1 MDLWQG
7 SVRSQFVS
15 RRSAVKAV
23 KMRVETKRLE
33 RFWRGHWEAR

>member
-1 MDLWQG
+1 MAGECQEP
-7 SVRSQFVS
+7 VYVS

-33 RFWRGHWEAR
+33 RFLRGHWEAR